1 MNDKVK
7 GKKNI
12 EQDEGIVKDT
22 MVSRVFASVLDKMQ
36 FSQTRQLPP
45 DDVLV
50 GAKKKK
56 KRRSKKSEPLSL
68 DFSSVPKRRSRRN
81 YGESANQ
88 RRGGN
93 IKVTNQQHSAESDT
107 PRSLFGSLGKFI
119 KDIFSS

>member
-56 KRRSKKSEPLSL
+56 KRIFLVLVAVSIFYLVETS
-68 DFSSVPKRRSRRN
+68 
-81 YGESANQ
+81 
-88 RRGGN
+88 GN
-93 IKVTNQQHSAESDT
+93 I
-107 PRSLFGSLGKFI
+107 FI
-119 KDIFSS
+119 NHVLSWTYFNSTLKNSSNILQNLSRNGMLRKLLR